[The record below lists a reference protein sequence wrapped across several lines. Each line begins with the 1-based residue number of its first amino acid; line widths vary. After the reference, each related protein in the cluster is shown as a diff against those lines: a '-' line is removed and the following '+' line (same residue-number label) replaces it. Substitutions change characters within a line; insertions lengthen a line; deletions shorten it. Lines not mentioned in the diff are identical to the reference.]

1 MPAVFVH
8 GVPETH
14 RIWSPVRALLS
25 RNDTVAVDLPGFSVP
40 VPDGFTMDKES
51 YVEWLIGEVEAIG
64 EPVDIVGHDWGALLT
79 IRLASIRP
87 DLVRTWAVGGGA
99 IDPAYVWHD
108 MARMW
113 QTPGVGEQ
121 VLQAMTGDALKAALT
136 GAGIQEADA
145 ADVAK
150 YIDDTMKAAILPLYR
165 SAVNVGEEWG
175 PDLPKMPKAGLLI
188 WGADDPYMQVKHAE
202 YMAGVTGA
210 RLVSL
215 AGTGHWWPLAKP
227 AEVAKLLEAHWAS
240 V

>member
-14 RIWSPVRALLS
+14 RIWDKVLSLLS
-25 RNDTVAVDLPGFSVP
+25 RKDAIALDLPGFSAP
-40 VPDGFTMDKES
+40 VPAGFTMTKED
-51 YVEWLIGEVEAIG
+51 YVEWLTAQVEALG

-79 IRLASIRP
+79 ARLASLRP

-108 MARMW
+108 MAKMW

-121 VLQAMTGDALKAALT
+121 VMQAMTGDALKAALV
-136 GAGIQEADA
+136 GAGVSEEDA
-145 ADVAK
+145 ASMAEH
-150 YIDDTMKAAILPLYR
+150 IDDTMKAAILPLYR
-165 SAVNVGEEWG
+165 SAVSVGEEWG
-175 PDLPKMPKAGLLI
+175 PDLPRMPKAGLLI

-202 YMAGVTGA
+202 YMAKVTGA
-210 RLVSL
+210 RLVTL
-215 AGTGHWWPLAKP
+215 PHTGHWWPLQRAS
-227 AEVAKLLEAHWAS
+227 EVAKLLEEHWAS